1 VFETVDTDIQA
12 IEPYRQFI
20 GEEGTERLRALAAEL
35 RGARILQ
42 LNATQYGGGVAE
54 ILNSLV
60 PLERGLGLDVTWGTI
75 SADPRFYQLT
85 KRLHNAL
92 QGDPEFHVDDAELG
106 AYIRH
111 NAMVAAEIR
120 NSYDFIIVH
129 DPQPLP
135 TRALAGASSAK
146 WIWRIHIDMA
156 AHNPEA
162 WELLRPF
169 TGPFDRYVFT
179 LPEFVPSSIDHRK
192 VSLIAPAIDPL
203 SPKNMPL
210 PTELCRRLVEWF
222 GVDADRPLLTQVS
235 RFDRWKDPAGVVDV
249 YRELRGKHPDLQLAL
264 LGSMATDDPE
274 GWDVYRDI
282 QAKVRGDSEI
292 HVRTNLTGIGNI
304 EVNAFQRW
312 SDVVIQKSIRE
323 GFGLIVSEALWK
335 GTPIVA
341 GNAGGIPLQVGDNEG
356 GFLVSE
362 AADWRRRVDELLSD
376 RAEAKQMGEQGRERV
391 RERFLIT
398 RLLEDELMLLADL
411 RNHHDPPGIEPP
423 PDATT
428 DAVEG

>member
-1 VFETVDTDIQA
+1 MFETVDTDEQS
-12 IEPYRQFI
+12 IEPYRALI
-20 GEEGTERLRALAAEL
+20 GPEAVARLEALAADL

-54 ILNSLV
+54 LLSSLV

-92 QGDPEFHVDDAELG
+92 QGATEFSVDDAELG

-111 NAMVAAEIR
+111 NAMVAHEIR
-120 NSYDFIIVH
+120 NNYDFVIVH

-135 TRALAGASSAK
+135 TRGLAGTSSAR
-146 WIWRIHIDMA
+146 WIWRIHIDMS

-169 TGPFDRYVFT
+169 TDPYDRFVLT
-179 LPEFVPSSIDHRK
+179 MPEFVPNSLDPAK
-192 VSLIAPAIDPL
+192 VRLIAPAIDPL
-203 SPKNMPL
+203 SPKNMDL
-210 PTELCRRLVEWF
+210 PPELSRRLVEWF
-222 GVDADRPLLTQVS
+222 GVDPDRPLLTQVS
-235 RFDRWKDPAGVVDV
+235 RFDRWKDPAGVVEV
-249 YRELRGKHPDLQLAL
+249 YRDLRTKHPDLQLAL

-274 GWDVYRDI
+274 GWDVYREI
-282 QAKVRGDSEI
+282 MASVRGDSEI

-312 SDVVIQKSIRE
+312 SNVVIQKSIRE
-323 GFGLIVSEALWK
+323 GFGLVVSEALWK

-341 GNAGGIPLQVGDNEG
+341 GRTGGIPMQVGEGEG
-356 GFLVSE
+356 GALVSDP
-362 AADWRRRVDELLSD
+362 ADWSRCVDELLSD
-376 RAEAKQMGEQGRERV
+376 PARARELGARGRERV

-398 RLLEDELMLLADL
+398 RLLEDELRLLGEL
-411 RNHHDPPGIEPP
+411 RTPSAPEA
-423 PDATT
+423 ATG
-428 DAVEG
+428 ARAPAR

>member
-1 VFETVDTDIQA
+1 V
-12 IEPYRQFI
+12 
-20 GEEGTERLRALAAEL
+20 AEL
-35 RGARILQ
+35 
-42 LNATQYGGGVAE
+42 
-54 ILNSLV
+54 LNSLV
-60 PLERGLGLDVTWGTI
+60 PIERGLGLDVTWGTI
-75 SADPRFYQLT
+75 AADPRFYQLT

-120 NSYDFIIVH
+120 NAYDFIIVH

-135 TRALAGASSAK
+135 TRALAGATSAK
-146 WIWRIHIDMA
+146 WIWRIHIDMS

-162 WELLRPF
+162 WDLLRPF

-179 LPEFVPSSIDHRK
+179 MREFVPNSVDHNR

-210 PTELCRRLVEWF
+210 PPELCRRLIEWF
-222 GVDADRPLLTQVS
+222 GVEADRPLLTQVS

-249 YRELRGKHPDLQLAL
+249 YRELRGKYPDLQLAL

-274 GWDVYRDI
+274 GWDVYREI
-282 QAKVRGDSEI
+282 QASVRGDSEI

-312 SDVVIQKSIRE
+312 SDVIIQKSIRE

-335 GTPIVA
+335 GTPVVA
-341 GNAGGIPLQVGDNEG
+341 GHAGGIPMQVGDNEG
-356 GFLVSE
+356 GFLVTDAS
-362 AADWRRRVDELLSD
+362 DWRRRVDELLSD
-376 RAEAKQMGEQGRERV
+376 REEAKRMGEAGRERV
-391 RERFLIT
+391 RSQFLIT
-398 RLLEDELMLLADL
+398 RLLEDELDLLAAL
-411 RNHHDPPGIEPP
+411 RNHHEPRGIDPPEDPP
-423 PDATT
+423 TPEA
-428 DAVEG
+428 ASEG